1 MRRARRLPA
10 LAADWGTLA
19 SMKRTCFFHAGCP
32 DGFGAA
38 WAVWRAWRDEGR
50 YIPRGHEDGLDA
62 RRHEGELVVFV
73 DIAPSNEAL
82 RDLAEHAAKVIVLD
96 HHISARDRI
105 AADPGIENVL
115 AAGDH
120 HIHFDLEHSGAVLA
134 WNHFHPDEPAP
145 SLLRYVED
153 QDLWNWKL
161 PHSEQ
166 VNAVIGSHPR
176 EFEVWNQL
184 AARPVE
190 ELAAEGA
197 PIVRANRREVE
208 RALACAH
215 PVTLGRRRAE
225 AVNARTQR
233 AAIGHELAK
242 RAAFGA
248 AWGVVYRIT
257 GERVDVSIYSV
268 GDLDVSEVAGRY
280 GGGGHRNASGFS
292 VSLPD
297 WLRDFA

>member
-1 MRRARRLPA
+1 
-10 LAADWGTLA
+10 
-19 SMKRTCFFHAGCP
+19 MKRTCFFHAGCP

-50 YIPRGHEDGLDA
+50 FVPRGHEDRLDA
-62 RRHEGELVVFV
+62 SRHEGELVVFV
-73 DIAPSNEAL
+73 DIAPPNEAL
-82 RDLAEHAAKVIVLD
+82 RELAGLAAKVVVLD
-96 HHISARDRI
+96 HHITARDRI
-105 AADPGIENVL
+105 AADPGVENLL

-161 PHSEQ
+161 PDSEE
-166 VNAVIGSHPR
+166 VNAALGSHPY
-176 EFEVWNQL
+176 EFEVWNEL

-197 PIVRANRREVE
+197 PILRANRREVE
-208 RALACAH
+208 RALVSAR
-215 PVTLGRRRAE
+215 PVSLGRQRAE

-292 VSLPD
+292 VSLQD
-297 WLRDFA
+297 WLRDFV